1 VVLRRVV
8 WNPSRD
14 QGGAALASAH
24 ETLLRTWSLE
34 NQAIEAQEKLDLDL
48 SLVSAT
54 VKALAWDPHHDKYLS
69 FALGGSIQ
77 TWDLRSKAIAFSIDD
92 AHMRTTL
99 DIDYNPNKPYALV
112 SGGDDG
118 KIKFWDLRNA
128 SRPLLVQSAHSHWV
142 WQARYNR
149 FHDQLVLSSSSDSTL
164 ALWRISSISS
174 APIVELDEQD
184 LMSETASGAD
194 VGDSK
199 IKSYDEHED
208 SVYAVAWGA
217 SDSWAFA
224 SVSYDGRLAVHQVPS
239 TEKYK
244 ILL

>member
-1 VVLRRVV
+1 M

-54 VKALAWDPHHDKYLS
+54 VNALAWDPHHDKYLS

-77 TWDLRSKAIAFSIDD
+77 TWDLRSKEIAFSVDD

>member
-1 VVLRRVV
+1 M
-8 WNPSRD
+8 WNTSRE
-14 QGGAALASAH
+14 QGGATLASAH

-34 NQAIEAQEKLDLDL
+34 NQAIEALDKLDLDL
-48 SLVSAT
+48 SLVPASIKT
-54 VKALAWDPHHDKYLS
+54 LAWDPHNDKYLS

-77 TWDLRSKAIAFSIDD
+77 TWDVRSKSIAFSVDD
-92 AHMRTTL
+92 AHMHTTL

-118 KIKFWDLRNA
+118 KIKFWDLRYA

-142 WQARYNR
+142 WQTRYNR
-149 FHDQLVLSSSSDSTL
+149 FHDQLVLSSSSDSSL

-194 VGDSK
+194 VEDSK

-224 SVSYDGRLAVHQVPS
+224 SVSYDGRLAIHQVPS